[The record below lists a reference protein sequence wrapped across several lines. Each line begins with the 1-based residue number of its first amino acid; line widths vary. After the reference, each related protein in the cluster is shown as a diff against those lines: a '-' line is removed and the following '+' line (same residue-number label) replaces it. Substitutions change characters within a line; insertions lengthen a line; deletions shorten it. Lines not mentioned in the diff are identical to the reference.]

1 MLLDEAPF
9 PKVEY
14 FKSSPSCRIPAED
27 ESAELVYSSHHFEHL
42 DDLTVFRLLAETR
55 RVLSEHG
62 SLLVKIPNFGLFKR
76 NFANNDNSLLEHC
89 GTQKVEHTWARFGVA
104 SSPAMRTAMM
114 FCGYWNR
121 EYGDH
126 FSKQISRTIRAY
138 HGPPVLPEAQV
149 SEIIQ
154 SLSVRE
160 ISGLFNRAA
169 LSDPEFK
176 QFNHQNAWDEQDFI
190 QVVEESGFK
199 CLSTSLEEI
208 KSLQTEVPD
217 LLSMSEISSYYLFRH
232 DFQNRRGRIRTER
245 LQT

>member
-1 MLLDEAPF
+1 LLLDEAPF

-55 RVLSEHG
+55 RVLSERG
-62 SLLVKIPNFGLFKR
+62 SLLIKIPNFRLFKR
-76 NFANNDNSLLEHC
+76 NFAHNDHSLLEYC
-89 GTQKVEHTWARFGVA
+89 GTHKVQHTWARFGVA
-104 SSPAMRTAMM
+104 SSPAMQTAMM

-126 FSKQISRTIRAY
+126 FSKQISITSGAY
-138 HGPPVLPEAQV
+138 HGPPMLPEAQV

-160 ISGLFNRAA
+160 ISDLFNRAA

-232 DFQNRRGRIRTER
+232 DLQSRRGRFGTER